1 MKIIKILSFFLVVVI
16 SSCGSFE
23 NKVVV
28 EELISKRDSLKRELQ
43 EGLKPSTDIKQF
55 NWVYNAFAHA
65 AVTGNES
72 LFNVFVHPK
81 RGLWIIHQDGAMLNF
96 TKVMNISDYKNMQ
109 GRGLLPFDRDAMND
123 APKNEALPVI
133 DCDSKTL
140 YSKEGCF
147 SQMKNYFVEDKIW
160 KNAGLDA
167 VLDREVAEY
176 AVTITRTVV
185 NTKNYKYYFSLIE
198 GSWYLTFID
207 IRRPCAA

>member
-1 MKIIKILSFFLVVVI
+1 
-16 SSCGSFE
+16 
-23 NKVVV
+23 
-28 EELISKRDSLKRELQ
+28 
-43 EGLKPSTDIKQF
+43 
-55 NWVYNAFAHA
+55 
-65 AVTGNES
+65 
-72 LFNVFVHPK
+72 
-81 RGLWIIHQDGAMLNF
+81 
-96 TKVMNISDYKNMQ
+96 MQ
-109 GRGLLPFDRDAMND
+109 GKGLLPFDRDAMND

-185 NTKNYKYYFSLIE
+185 NTKITNIIFHL
-198 GSWYLTFID
+198 
-207 IRRPCAA
+207 